1 MQPVPG
7 QKSYLL
13 PKNIGELS
21 LFCDLSNNMDKSIA
35 LRKWVRICTKHPICK
50 FISYNSLS
58 PSYRV
63 FVLFVFSVFIPQ
75 GWREA
80 LRDPK

>member
-35 LRKWVRICTKHPICK
+35 LRK
-50 FISYNSLS
+50 
-58 PSYRV
+58 
-63 FVLFVFSVFIPQ
+63 
-75 GWREA
+75 
-80 LRDPK
+80 